1 MTHDDVLEKAV
12 LGLFVSPSGTN
23 RPSLF
28 LSTLYCSLRQQWD
41 ESIPSACVDARMRLR
56 INPTWFMTLSS
67 PMRET
72 LLAHEIWHVA
82 LLHIDPSRMGNR
94 CPDKWNQACDY
105 AINLMLHEHG
115 FTFDR
120 YPADHPKAGEIIGL
134 LDERFKDMSAEEIY
148 DILEAEGGKP
158 FLPFGND
165 FEVGSADADGAAGTG
180 GASRELTAEERNE
193 IVSNIVRAMNVSRM
207 SSKETGLLPGQLT
220 TMIDDLLNP
229 RLPWDALLRR
239 WLTERSEYGA
249 TWRKPSRRFDD
260 IYMPG
265 RTGQEGLAHLRWYL
279 DCSGSVSDAQLQV
292 YTTEMAGAKAM
303 HNPERMTVT
312 SFDTRLRD
320 TWEFTLD
327 EELPPL
333 EFTGRGGTCLVDVFA
348 DIQKHKPNAA
358 IIVSDL
364 YVGIPPNPGIPIL
377 WICVDHPEA
386 TVPYGTIVHL
396 DSSIYDDR

>member
-1 MTHDDVLEKAV
+1 
-12 LGLFVSPSGTN
+12 
-23 RPSLF
+23 
-28 LSTLYCSLRQQWD
+28 
-41 ESIPSACVDARMRLR
+41 
-56 INPTWFMTLSS
+56 
-67 PMRET
+67 
-72 LLAHEIWHVA
+72 
-82 LLHIDPSRMGNR
+82 
-94 CPDKWNQACDY
+94 
-105 AINLMLHEHG
+105 
-115 FTFDR
+115 
-120 YPADHPKAGEIIGL
+120 
-134 LDERFKDMSAEEIY
+134 
-148 DILEAEGGKP
+148 
-158 FLPFGND
+158 
-165 FEVGSADADGAAGTG
+165 
-180 GASRELTAEERNE
+180 
-193 IVSNIVRAMNVSRM
+193 MNVSRM
-207 SSKETGLLPGQLT
+207 SSKEAGLLPAHLT
-220 TMIDDLLNP
+220 TIIDELLNP

-279 DCSGSVSDAQLQV
+279 DCSGSVSNAQLQV

-312 SFDTRLRD
+312 SFDTQLRD

-333 EFTGRGGTCLVDVFA
+333 EFTGRGGTCLVSVFA
-348 DIQKHKPNAA
+348 DIQKYKPNAA

-364 YVGIPPNPGIPIL
+364 CVDIPPNPGIPIL
-377 WICVDHPEA
+377 WICVDNPDA